1 MRSATERRNQQQH
14 PMGILCFVVLTCWG
28 LGTPIAN
35 ARPNVLFLF
44 ADDQRP
50 DSIAALGN
58 AVVQTPNLDRLVNRG
73 FVFRNTYC
81 MGSMVGAVCNPSR
94 HMTLSGKALFHYDG
108 SEPRGTFGD
117 VMRRS
122 GFTTWH
128 LSKRGNTART
138 YHTAFEY
145 SSYLNDFKERES
157 GHHGKTGADRAIQ
170 FLTEEWTTERP
181 FFMYLGFTGP
191 HDPRVA
197 AKQWLDLYKRQEIPL
212 PANYRPIHPFDNG
225 EMVVRDERLAEW
237 PRTEEAVREH
247 LHDYYG
253 CISSIDH
260 HVGRIMQTLAQLGE
274 LENTIVIYSADHGL
288 ALGSHGLFG
297 KQNLYEHS
305 MKAPLI
311 IAGPGIKPGSSE
323 ALAYLYDIFPTVV
336 DLVDGEIPTGLD
348 GKSLAPIVRREQ
360 AQVRNSVFLA
370 YGKVQRAIR
379 RGDWKLIRY
388 PQVDVTQLFNVRSD
402 PDELDNLSGSPE
414 QVEREH
420 ELLVQLGELQA
431 RFHDRVGLSF
441 ADPTRSAVDEDFFA
455 RSVAAADKA
464 KQQRTRKQRFP
475 GEVKR
480 VLFLGDSITHAGGFI
495 SLIESTLVSQPGAS
509 APMLI
514 NLGLPSETC
523 SGLSEPIHPFPRP
536 NVHERL
542 DRALRDVK
550 PDLVVACYGMNDG
563 IYYPFSSDRFQAFQ
577 EGIDRLIQ
585 KVKTTGAK
593 LILLTPPPFDPI
605 PLQATGVLKPAGAA
619 EYSWLSVYEK
629 YDEEVLARY
638 AKWVLD
644 QRTRV
649 DLAIDL
655 RTPILE
661 YVAERRK
668 TRPTFALSD
677 DGVHLNAEGHR
688 VLATTIL
695 QKWGHREMYE
705 PDAELLSVVT
715 EKSTLLHDSWLSH
728 VGHQRPGMKAGLP
741 LEEAQQKAAGL
752 DRQIAELLGRQ
763 RNR

>member
-1 MRSATERRNQQQH
+1 MMAEGIVEISGRVWEIGMRSASKQRQH
-14 PMGILCFVVLTCWG
+14 AIGILFFTAFACWG
-28 LGTPIAN
+28 LGTQIAS

-117 VMRRS
+117 VMRKS
-122 GFTTWH
+122 GFVTWH
-128 LSKRGNTART
+128 LSKRGNTARA

-170 FLTEEWTTERP
+170 FLTEKWTKDQP

-212 PANYRPIHPFDNG
+212 PANYQPIHPFDNG
-225 EMVVRDERLAEW
+225 EMVVRDERLAAW

-260 HVGRIMQTLAQLGE
+260 HVGRIMQTLTRLGE
-274 LENTIVIYSADHGL
+274 LENTIVVYSADHGL
-288 ALGSHGLFG
+288 AVGSHGLFG

-311 IAGPGIKPGSSE
+311 IAGPGIKPGGSE

-336 DLVDGEIPTGLD
+336 DLVDREIPAGLD
-348 GKSLAPIVRREQ
+348 GKSLAPIVRGEQ
-360 AQVRNSVFLA
+360 TQVR
-370 YGKVQRAIR
+370 
-379 RGDWKLIRY
+379 
-388 PQVDVTQLFNVRSD
+388 
-402 PDELDNLSGSPE
+402 
-414 QVEREH
+414 ERE
-420 ELLVQLGELQA
+420 LLAQLGNLQT
-431 RFHDRVGLSF
+431 RFHDPVGLLVAGPSR
-441 ADPTRSAVDEDFFA
+441 AAVDDDFFA
-455 RSVAAADKA
+455 RSVAAANQA
-464 KQQRTRKQRFP
+464 AQRRARKQRFP
-475 GEVKR
+475 GEAGR
-480 VLFLGDSITHAGGFI
+480 VLFLGDSITHAGGYI
-495 SLIESTLVSQPGAS
+495 SLIESTLRSQRGARS
-509 APMLI
+509 PTLI

-542 DRALRDVK
+542 ARALRDVK

-563 IYYPFSSDRFQAFQ
+563 IYYPFSTDRFQAFQ
-577 EGIDRLIQ
+577 EGIDRLI
-585 KVKTTGAK
+585 KEVKASGAK
-593 LILLTPPPFDPI
+593 LILLTPPPFDPT
-605 PLQATGVLKPAGAA
+605 PLRAKGALKPAGAA
-619 EYSWLSVYEK
+619 EYSWLEVYEK
-629 YDEEVLARY
+629 YDKEVLARY
-638 AKWVLD
+638 AKWVMD

-649 DLAIDL
+649 DLVIDL
-655 RTPILE
+655 RTPVLK
-661 YVAERRK
+661 YVALRRK

-688 VLATTIL
+688 ILATTIL
-695 QKWGHREMYE
+695 RRWGHREMWE
-705 PDAELLSVVT
+705 PDAELLRIVT
-715 EKSTLLHDSWLSH
+715 EKSTLLHNSWLSH
-728 VGHQRPGMKAGLP
+728 VGHKRPGMKAGLP
-741 LEEAQQKAAGL
+741 LEEARQKAASL
-752 DRQIAELLGRQ
+752 DSQIAELVGGQ
-763 RNR
+763 AE